1 LKKLSIYI
9 SLLFV
14 LTCAKEDSQAPNLPP
29 TQIAKQY
36 TLTASAGDG
45 GSVTGGGTFAS
56 GTKVSLIATPSSG
69 YSFSEWSNGSTTNP
83 LTVTL
88 NSNTSITANFEVISV
103 SASVDLPTKSKLFTV
118 NNSDTLKIPINVP
131 NGFKN
136 ISLVAEDGN
145 IIIESKPEI
154 GSQSGDVI
162 ISYNTNIINNVDWD
176 RTIAGKDNILIQI
189 EDQLNNTI
197 SIDYSFRVQPEPIY
211 RNYNFP
217 HGKFTDGNESRA
229 RVNLELIEHLN
240 RRASIYYAE
249 YCSSGETEPYEIFN
263 GDSESQME
271 DGKIY
276 LGANF
281 LERYPGS
288 TYGQTLYPD
297 LNGDGYE
304 DLVFT
309 RISNYGG
316 NCFGCEA
323 LPLEFYLYED
333 GEYKYHEFTFSGL
346 NEINVKMGFWVILA
360 DFDNDM
366 DPDILVQGSP
376 DAGGYGE
383 GISDKVII
391 LENRVNSSNDFVIHE
406 FQPRQLSDKN
416 APVDMNL
423 DGLLDIVSGPGP
435 NVYINKGN
443 FQFDNSFDSYRNN
456 INYFDIDNPEF
467 NSEYFNGQLLYFDLN
482 SSSIFDDFDND
493 GITDVYIPGIEGEYQ
508 LFFENG
514 EFPYVPEVPSGKII
528 FGEIEER
535 YIEELGGNKE
545 ILRFKYQNIVGI
557 PEVPGF
563 EELYSAKFKDIDND
577 GKKELVI
584 ERLHLNV
591 SYTEDSSGQRTY
603 NNRQEG
609 HYIQILEIN
618 NREFT
623 DVTNEYI
630 DDNFG
635 TDSGVI
641 FGECNFD
648 NRLPSHIRVD
658 DTDSDGFME
667 IFSLKTKLLPFD
679 KKDHIWEWNGS
690 KFIKANE

>member
-1 LKKLSIYI
+1 MKKLSIYI

-162 ISYNTNIINNVDWD
+162 ISYNTNIINNVDLD
-176 RTIAGKDNILIQI
+176 RTIACKDNILIQI

-281 LERYPGS
+281 LELYPGS

-333 GEYKYHEFTFSGL
+333 GEYKYHEFSFSGL

-360 DFDNDM
+360 DFDNT
-366 DPDILVQGSP
+366 I
-376 DAGGYGE
+376 
-383 GISDKVII
+383 
-391 LENRVNSSNDFVIHE
+391 VN
-406 FQPRQLSDKN
+406 
-416 APVDMNL
+416 
-423 DGLLDIVSGPGP
+423 
-435 NVYINKGN
+435 
-443 FQFDNSFDSYRNN
+443 
-456 INYFDIDNPEF
+456 
-467 NSEYFNGQLLYFDLN
+467 
-482 SSSIFDDFDND
+482 
-493 GITDVYIPGIEGEYQ
+493 
-508 LFFENG
+508 
-514 EFPYVPEVPSGKII
+514 
-528 FGEIEER
+528 
-535 YIEELGGNKE
+535 
-545 ILRFKYQNIVGI
+545 
-557 PEVPGF
+557 
-563 EELYSAKFKDIDND
+563 YS
-577 GKKELVI
+577 
-584 ERLHLNV
+584 
-591 SYTEDSSGQRTY
+591 
-603 NNRQEG
+603 
-609 HYIQILEIN
+609 
-618 NREFT
+618 
-623 DVTNEYI
+623 
-630 DDNFG
+630 
-635 TDSGVI
+635 
-641 FGECNFD
+641 
-648 NRLPSHIRVD
+648 
-658 DTDSDGFME
+658 
-667 IFSLKTKLLPFD
+667 
-679 KKDHIWEWNGS
+679 
-690 KFIKANE
+690 